1 MPRPDRALRRGGP
14 RNAACLAG
22 LVACLSACQPV
33 VLDERPKND
42 LFGRLQGTSSERSD
56 GASPGTLRTP
66 DGMELAPIREELP
79 NGEIKLRAR
88 TARDLMVHIQRALTD
103 PDRETERALFTE
115 QVLSA
120 VTWNEFDQ
128 RGLEPEAAFDEL
140 VRRREDVLKY
150 FNRVG
155 PLAENSPQVLMRVV
169 GENTIRLQLTGLA
182 REGLRWTFMDMVYE
196 AGSWRLRWF
205 G

>member
-1 MPRPDRALRRGGP
+1 MPRIDRVWLGGMLV
-14 RNAACLAG
+14 CLA
-22 LVACLSACQPV
+22 ACQPV
-33 VLDERPKND
+33 VIDERPKND
-42 LFGRLQGTSSERSD
+42 LFGRLQGSSSDRSD
-56 GASPGTLRTP
+56 QSSTGAGRTI
-66 DGMELAPIREELP
+66 DGMALAPIREELP
-79 NGEIKLRAR
+79 SGDVVLRSR

-103 PDRETERALFTE
+103 PQRELERALFTE

-128 RGLEPEAAFDEL
+128 RGLEPEAAYDEL
-140 VRRREDVLKY
+140 LRRREDVLKY

-155 PLAENSPQVLMRVV
+155 PLAENSPQVLMRMV
-169 GENTIRLQLTGLA
+169 GENTVRLQLTGLA

-196 AGSWRLRWF
+196 AGNWRLRWF